1 LALVLAL
8 SACDK
13 ASNEGGDFPGGTGE
27 KAVSIFDPLAAS
39 PQIPF
44 PVDLLFAGFSDPT
57 LNIPN
62 PPTPPTNQPNPFVAA
77 VNQLDGWSTTASL
90 FTDVAGFVD
99 FDTVPSALTIID
111 TSTSPPTPLVPGVDF
126 RVQSS
131 TAIDPLDNRPIS
143 DKRSRILIE
152 PLKPLKPSTTY
163 VVALSTAARALP
175 VGGATEGEPVIPSDY
190 FRVVRSSTPVSAQ
203 SEPVLAVLND
213 TQKATLEA
221 IRRQLIP
228 VMQLLA
234 AFGKPADTVAIAW
247 PFTTQSTQITLQR
260 MAETAQPN
268 VLRLR
273 QAPAPVSEE
282 TPAGTVLTT
291 TLLGLPGPAAQI
303 YAGRLTLPYYLSA
316 PTAENPAALL
326 TGFWKADTSKTNLDG
341 QFLGRVPCGAFAIGA
356 DLDEGP
362 GVLTAKPS
370 ASTTVCYPLPLSQGN
385 QTVPVIATVPVG
397 TMPENGWPVVIFQHG
412 ITSNRSAVLGI
423 VPALTA
429 AGFAVI
435 SIDLPLHGILATDP
449 RFAGLRNPD
458 IPERTFDVDLVNNT
472 TGAPNSA
479 SSPPD
484 GPDSSGTHF
493 INLSSLLTARDNIRQ
508 GVSDLLVLGK
518 SLVPVA
524 PANLADPV
532 APGTIFVSLAGAPQ
546 TALKFDTTQV
556 RYVGHSLGAIVAST
570 FLGVNSTTGAG
581 VLAMPG
587 GGIAKL
593 LDASA
598 AFGPRISAGLA
609 AASGGLI
616 AQGNDTYETILRFA
630 QTVVDSGDPLNF
642 ATATATNHPIYMIEV
657 VGDAV
662 VPNCAIKN
670 DPACPVTDVLPI
682 SGYLSGTTPLA
693 RVMGLSF
700 QPSETGAIT
709 VPTTANVLTGA
720 AARNNV
726 VRFSG
731 TQAEHSTILTP
742 DSSANPGSDSL
753 FLPALSEMQK
763 QAASFLRSNGTCL
776 PIGGTCPEPPAAV
789 AD

>member
-1 LALVLAL
+1 MRYAPLGALALVLAL

-13 ASNEGGDFPGGTGE
+13 ASNEGGDFPDGQGD
-27 KAVSIFDPLAAS
+27 KAVSLFDPLAAS

-44 PVDLLFAGFSDPT
+44 PVDLLFSGFSDPT

-62 PPTPPTNQPNPFVAA
+62 PATPPTNQPNPFVAA

-90 FTDVAGFVD
+90 FTDLAGFVD
-99 FDTVPSALTIID
+99 FDTVLPALTIID
-111 TSTSPPTPLVPGVDF
+111 TSTNPPTPLVPGVDF
-126 RVQSS
+126 RIQKS
-131 TAIDPLDNRPIS
+131 TAIDPADNRPIS

-163 VVALSTAARALP
+163 VVALTTAAK
-175 VGGATEGEPVIPSDY
+175 ATSGEAVIPSDY
-190 FRVVRSSTPVSAQ
+190 FRVVRSATPIAQ
-203 SEPVLAVLND
+203 QTEPVLAILND

-221 IRRQLIP
+221 IRQQLIP

-247 PFTTQSTQITLQR
+247 PFTTQSTQITLKR

-273 QAPAPVSEE
+273 QAPDG
-282 TPAGTVLTT
+282 AGGVLTT
-291 TLLGLPGPAAQI
+291 TKLGLPGATAEI

-316 PTAENPAALL
+316 ATSPTSTAPL
-326 TGFWKADTSKTNLDG
+326 TGFWQADATKPNVAGS
-341 QFLGRVPCGAFAIGA
+341 FLGRVPCGAFATGA
-356 DLDEGP
+356 TLPDGQ
-362 GVLTAKPS
+362 TAKPS
-370 ASTTVCYPLPLSQGN
+370 TSTTVCYPLPLKQSD
-385 QTVPVIATVPVG
+385 QTVPVIATVPAG
-397 TMPENGWPVVIFQHG
+397 AMPEDGWPVVIFQHG
-412 ITSNRSAVLGI
+412 ITSNRAAVLGI

-435 SIDLPLHGILATDP
+435 SIDLPLHGILATDA
-449 RFAGLRNPD
+449 RFAGFRND
-458 IPERTFDVDLVNNT
+458 AIPERTFELDLVNNT
-472 TGAPNSA
+472 TGAANSA
-479 SSPPD
+479 TNPPD
-484 GPDSSGTHF
+484 GPDASGTHF
-493 INLSSLLTARDNIRQ
+493 INLSSLLTSRDNIRQ

-518 SLVPVA
+518 SLAPVA
-524 PANLADPV
+524 PAELANPV
-532 APGTIFVSLAGAPQ
+532 APGTIFVSLGGAPQ
-546 TALKFDTTQV
+546 TALKFDTSQV

-570 FLGVNSTTGAG
+570 FLGVNSSTGAG

-598 AFGPRISAGLA
+598 AFGPRISAGLS

-642 ATATATNHPIYMIEV
+642 ARETATNHPIYMIEV

-662 VPNCAIKN
+662 VPNCAIKD

-693 RVMGLSF
+693 RVMGLTF

-709 VPTTANVLTGA
+709 VPAAANVLLGD

-731 TQAEHSTILTP
+731 TQADHSTILTP
-742 DSSANPGSDSL
+742 DSSASPGADTL
-753 FLPALSEMQK
+753 FLPALTEMQK
-763 QAASFLRSNGTCL
+763 QAASFLRSNGACL
-776 PIGGTCPEPPAAV
+776 PIGGDCPAPPAPA
-789 AD
+789 AE